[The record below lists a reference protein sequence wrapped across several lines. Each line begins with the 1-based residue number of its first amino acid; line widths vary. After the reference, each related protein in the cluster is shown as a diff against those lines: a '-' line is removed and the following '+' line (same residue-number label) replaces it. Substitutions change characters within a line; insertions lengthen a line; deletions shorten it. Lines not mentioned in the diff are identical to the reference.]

1 MAGTTIDIEGVIDPH
16 TLAVDISSRW
26 TSWNNARSEKVKEWK
41 ELRNYVY
48 ATDTRTTS
56 NNKLPWS
63 NSTTTPKLTQIADN
77 LHANYFAA
85 LFPQKRWFRFEAT
98 DSEGDVKIKRDIIQ
112 AYMQNKLRQSDFVNT
127 TSKLIN
133 DYIQY
138 GNCFAT
144 VDYQRKIT
152 EFEDGERVVNYVGPK
167 LVRIS
172 PYDICFN
179 PIAAEFADTPKIIR
193 SILTLGEVQRMI
205 ETSPDKDY
213 MEGVFNKMLGNRGA
227 AKGNEI
233 DVNKSEGF
241 VADGFSNL
249 TDYYESD
256 YVEILT
262 FYGDIYDTDTGKF
275 MNNRVITIVDRSYV
289 LANEENPSFLGRDPI
304 FHVGWRDRPDNL
316 YSMGPLDNLVGMQ
329 YRIDHLENLKAD
341 VFDQIAYPVLK
352 IRGDVEDFDFEPNAR
367 IYLGDEG
374 DVGYLAPDA
383 TALNADFQIQNL
395 EAKMEMMAGAPR
407 EAMGI
412 RSAGEKTAFEVN
424 QLMTAAGRIFQH
436 KTAHFERV
444 FLEPILNAMLE
455 VARRNMDYEDTAK
468 VLNEDT
474 GLYFFT
480 QITRDD
486 LRSNGKIVPMGA
498 RHFAERAQR
507 VQTLTTMFQ
516 IKASDPS
523 VASHLSGKEFARLLA
538 DELGEPA
545 LFGENIAVAEQLET
559 QRVVTDAQVEFEA
572 EQEEMAEQGMQELQA
587 APEQAPEQATEEAT
601 EEVPEEPVQ

>member
-1 MAGTTIDIEGVIDPH
+1 MAGTTIDLYSLIAPH
-16 TLAVDISSRW
+16 ALATEIADRW
-26 TSWNNARSEKVKEWK
+26 TIWNNSRQQKIEEWK
-41 ELRNYVY
+41 EIRNYIY

-56 NNKLPWS
+56 NSKLPWT

-77 LHANYFAA
+77 LHANYFSA
-85 LFPQKRWFRFEAT
+85 LFPQKRFFRFEASDQEANT
-98 DSEGDVKIKRDIIQ
+98 KNKRDVIQ
-112 AYMQNKLRQSDFVNT
+112 AYMENKIRQSDFENT
-127 TSKLIN
+127 VSKIIN

-144 VDYQRKIT
+144 VDFVRDYT
-152 EFEDGERVVNYVGPK
+152 EYEDGERAVNYVGPK

-172 PYDICFN
+172 PFDICFN
-179 PIAAEFADTPKIIR
+179 PLAASFIDSPKIVR
-193 SILTLGEVQRMI
+193 TLLTKGEVKRKI
-205 ETSPDKDY
+205 DETVDNAY
-213 MEGVFNKMLGNRGA
+213 MNDIFEKMMHNRSYATGN
-227 AKGNEI
+227 
-233 DVNKSEGF
+233 DVDVHKSEGF
-241 VADGFSNL
+241 LADGFS
-249 TDYYESD
+249 DIKQYFESD

-262 FYGDIYDTDTGKF
+262 FYGDMYDADTNQF
-275 MNNRVITIVDRSYV
+275 MKNRVITIVDRSYV
-289 LANEENPSFLGRDPI
+289 LSNEQNPSWLGKASV

-341 VFDQIAYPVLK
+341 VFDQIAYPILK
-352 IRGDVEDFDFEPNAR
+352 IRGDVEDFDFEPAAR
-367 IYLGDEG
+367 IYMGEEG

-395 EAKMEMMAGAPR
+395 ENKMEMMAGAPR

-455 VARRNMDYEDTAK
+455 AARRNMDYADTIR

-474 GLYFFT
+474 GVFFFEE
-480 QITRDD
+480 ITKEDIKA
-486 LRSNGKIVPMGA
+486 NGKIVPMGA

-507 VQTLTTMFQ
+507 IQNITQLYQ
-516 IKASDPS
+516 LKLADPAIA
-523 VASHLSGKEFARLLA
+523 VHMSGKEFARILA
-538 DELGEPA
+538 DELGEPT
-545 LFGENIAVAEQLET
+545 LFAENVAILEQMQTEKMSIEAQVQLE
-559 QRVVTDAQVEFEA
+559 E
-572 EQEEMAEQGMQELQA
+572 EQEIAIEKGL
-587 APEQAPEQATEEAT
+587 
-601 EEVPEEPVQ
+601 

>member
-1 MAGTTIDIEGVIDPH
+1 M
-16 TLAVDISSRW
+16 
-26 TSWNNARSEKVKEWK
+26 K
-41 ELRNYVY
+41 
-48 ATDTRTTS
+48 
-56 NNKLPWS
+56 
-63 NSTTTPKLTQIADN
+63 
-77 LHANYFAA
+77 
-85 LFPQKRWFRFEAT
+85 FEAE
-98 DSEGDVKIKRDIIQ
+98 DAASDVKIKRDIIQ
-112 AYMQNKLRQSDFVNT
+112 SYMENKLRQSDFINT

-152 EFEDGERVVNYVGPK
+152 EYEDGDRVVNYVGPK

-179 PIAAEFADTPKIIR
+179 PVAAEFADTPKIIR
-193 SILTLGEVQRMI
+193 SVLTLGEVQRMA
-205 ETSPDKDY
+205 ESGVNKEY
-213 MEGVFNKMLGNRGA
+213 MSEIFNKMLVNRSSAQGA
-227 AKGNEI
+227 
-233 DVNKSEGF
+233 DVDSTKSQAF
-241 VADGFSNL
+241 VADGFSNISE
-249 TDYYESD
+249 YYESN
-256 YVEILT
+256 YVEMLT
-262 FYGDIYDTDTGKF
+262 FYGDIYDTETGKF
-275 MNNRVITIVDRSYV
+275 LNNRIITVVDRSYV
-289 LANEENPSFLGRDPI
+289 INNEENPSWLGRDPI
-304 FHVGWRDRPDNL
+304 FHVGWRDRPDNI

-374 DVGYLAPDA
+374 DVGYLVPDS

-412 RSAGEKTAFEVN
+412 RSAGEKTAFEVS

-455 VARRNMDYEDTAK
+455 VSRRNMDYEDVAK

-480 QITRDD
+480 EITRED
-486 LRSNGKIVPMGA
+486 LKANGKIVPMGA

-507 VQTLTTMFQ
+507 VQNLTQMYQ
-516 IKASDPS
+516 LKLSDPT
-523 VASHLSGKEFARLLA
+523 VAAHLSGKEFARLMA

-545 LFGENIAVAEQLET
+545 LFSENISVTEQMET
-559 QRVVTDAQVEFEA
+559 QKVALDAQVEFEA
-572 EQEEMAEQGMQELQA
+572 QQEEASEQGMEEL
-587 APEQAPEQATEEAT
+587 PPVEEA
-601 EEVPEEPVQ
+601 PAEEPPVEEEQL

>member
-1 MAGTTIDIEGVIDPH
+1 MAGTTIDIEGVINPH

-193 SILTLGEVQRMI
+193 SILTLGEVQRMV

-374 DVGYLAPDA
+374 DVGYLVPDA

-516 IKASDPS
+516 VKASDPS

-559 QRVVTDAQVEFEA
+559 QKVVTEAQVEFEA

-587 APEQAPEQATEEAT
+587 APEQAT

>member
-77 LHANYFAA
+77 LHANYFSA

-98 DSEGDVKIKRDIIQ
+98 DAAGDVKIKRDIIQ

-152 EFEDGERVVNYVGPK
+152 EFEDGERIVNYVGPK

-193 SILTLGEVQRMI
+193 SILTLGEVQRMV
-205 ETSPDKDY
+205 ETSPDKTY

-374 DVGYLAPDA
+374 DVGYLVPDA

-486 LRSNGKIVPMGA
+486 LRSNGKIIPMGA

-559 QRVVTDAQVEFEA
+559 QKVVTDAQVEFEA

-587 APEQAPEQATEEAT
+587 APEQATEEAL
-601 EEVPEEPVQ
+601 EEVTEEPVE